1 MLFFLVGLLQWQEIS
16 RLATMA
22 REVFQEIA
30 TPTSTI
36 ECERD
41 IRPIPNNTEIVPNAP
56 THIFSRDSRNYLYHY
71 FRERVS
77 NQILMTTFLQ
87 S

>member
-1 MLFFLVGLLQWQEIS
+1 MLFLLVGLLQWQEIS

-22 REVFQEIA
+22 RKVFQEIA

-36 ECERD
+36 EGERD
-41 IRPIPNNTEIVPNAP
+41 IRPIPNNTEIVPHAQ

-71 FRERVS
+71 FRELVS
-77 NQILMTTFLQ
+77 NQTLMTTFLP